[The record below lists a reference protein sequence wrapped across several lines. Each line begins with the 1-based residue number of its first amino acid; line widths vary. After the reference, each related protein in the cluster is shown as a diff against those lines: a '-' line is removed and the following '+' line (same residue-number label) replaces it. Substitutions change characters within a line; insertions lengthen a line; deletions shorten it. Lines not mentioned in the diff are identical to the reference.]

1 MNLIELYNTYTNTIE
16 IYDTD
21 TEFGMDTWEHLFKD
35 RWTALTPFHTIST
48 FNHLIKGIDEERHW
62 NVFYKYTVSYT
73 ADKEGNKDSLV
84 CVFGDKDIEVAG
96 GIFNVLANH
105 IQSNKIKTPWEIE
118 KREVWIKLSY
128 YKTLQQL
135 DLSKEG
141 E

>member
-1 MNLIELYNTYTNTIE
+1 MNLIELYNTYANTIE

-21 TEFGMDTWEHLFKD
+21 TEFGIDIWEHLFKD
-35 RWTALTPFHTIST
+35 KWTALVPFHTIST

-62 NVFYKYTVSYT
+62 NVFYKYTVSYVV
-73 ADKEGNKDSLV
+73 DGKKEEAV
-84 CVFGDKDIEVAG
+84 CVFGDTDIEVAG

-105 IQSNKIKTPWEIE
+105 MQSRRIKTAWEIE
-118 KREVWIKLSY
+118 KREVWLKLSY